1 MKTFTTTA
9 LALALTLPAGL
20 ALAQNNG
27 ARATVDRPGHR
38 EFAWDGGKSLSVGG
52 AMTVRVRKD
61 GAPRVVV
68 TGPDE
73 LVNRVY
79 LSRGRLGVENNNWWG
94 GNFSWNNRRLEVE
107 ITGVAPNE
115 VSVSG
120 SSQVTLA
127 DPVRERDFE
136 VHISGSG
143 SVNASGQVEQLD
155 VHVSGSGNA
164 RLAALEARRGD
175 LSVSG
180 SGRVDV
186 EAVEEAEVGIS
197 GSGQVRINGR
207 PRALAQSISGSGQ
220 LTAGGQ
226 TYSRRTRELER
237 QRERE
242 LARAERER
250 ERELAREQREREREL
265 DRERRE
271 RERERERNDR

>member
-1 MKTFTTTA
+1 MG
-9 LALALTLPAGL
+9 LAVMLLAPAAA
-20 ALAQNNG
+20 ALAQSDYG
-27 ARATVDRPGHR
+27 APPTVNRPGHR
-38 EFAWDGGKSLSVGG
+38 EFTWDGGKSLSVGG

-73 LVNRVY
+73 LVERVY
-79 LSRGRLGVENNNWWG
+79 LRRGHLGFENNNNWWG
-94 GNFSWNNRRLEVE
+94 GFNWNGRRIEVE
-107 ITGVAPNE
+107 ITGVAPGE

-143 SVNASGQVEQLD
+143 SVNAGGQVEQLD

-164 RLAALEARRGD
+164 RLVALEARRGD

-197 GSGQVRINGR
+197 GSGQVCINNR
-207 PRALAQSISGSGQ
+207 PRALSQSISGSGQ
-220 LTAGGQ
+220 LVAGGV

-242 LARAERER
+242 MARAERDR
-250 ERELAREQREREREL
+250 ERAERDRERA
-265 DRERRE
+265 RERRE
-271 RERERERNDR
+271 RELERERRDR